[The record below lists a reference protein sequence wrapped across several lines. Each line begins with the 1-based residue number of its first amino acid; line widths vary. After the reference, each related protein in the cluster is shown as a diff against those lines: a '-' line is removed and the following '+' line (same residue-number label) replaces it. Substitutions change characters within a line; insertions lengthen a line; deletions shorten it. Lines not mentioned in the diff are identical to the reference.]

1 MKAPET
7 TTDYDVAIIGYG
19 PVGQSLA
26 AMLGAQGHRVVV
38 IERWPALYPLPR
50 AGHIDHEIMRIL
62 QSVGVADDIAED
74 SWQLN
79 GYELVS
85 AGGETLHSFDWGG
98 EGPSGWHSDY
108 SLFQPYLESLLH
120 ARVTECQSVDLLRGW
135 QAESLEDL
143 GSHVRIDARL
153 ASSAVDGNWVPSE
166 VTRSVTAKYVV
177 GCDGA
182 NSIVRHTNALTM
194 TDFGFEAD
202 WLVVFIEP
210 SDQDLVVDMPDVAQ
224 ILDPARPTTAFR
236 SSGKRFCRW
245 EFMIMPG
252 ESLEEM
258 STPEAAWR
266 LVERWGVTAEN
277 STLVR
282 NTVFRFRSLVADQWR
297 AGRCFVAGDAAH
309 LMPPFL
315 GQGMCSGLRDAL
327 NLSWKL
333 DLVLRGLSDEALLD
347 SYQTERRDH
356 VVSIVGAS
364 LALGS
369 IISVIDPVEASARD
383 ERLRDGAAAPPSP
396 LPRLVDGVLLREP
409 DGRPGPDA
417 GELSVQSRISLAGR
431 EGRSDDVLGPGWK
444 VYVIGADART
454 ALSRESLDVL
464 ERIGAKVVRVGTTLA
479 PHDAAVD
486 LDGTLADWVGQ
497 LAGPVGAVI
506 VRPDFYTYGSFGGFV
521 GMDRAVA
528 DLAAQLCLDEEVAA
542 GLSGRVMQA

>member
-1 MKAPET
+1 MNASEPI
-7 TTDYDVAIIGYG
+7 TDYDVAIIGYG

-26 AMLGAQGHRVVV
+26 AMLGGQGHRVVV
-38 IERWPALYPLPR
+38 IERWPALFPLPR

-62 QSVGVADDIAED
+62 QSIGVADDVAED

-85 AGGETLHSFDWGG
+85 AAGETLHSFDWGG
-98 EGPSGWHSDY
+98 EAASGWHSDY
-108 SLFQPYLESLLH
+108 SLFQPYLEALLH
-120 ARVTECQSVDLLRGW
+120 ARVSACPSVDLLRGW
-135 QAESLEDL
+135 QAESVDDL
-143 GSHVRIDARL
+143 GAHVRVKARE
-153 ASSAVDGNWVPSE
+153 AASAVDGIWVPSD
-166 VTRSVTAKYVV
+166 VTRSVTAKYVI

-182 NSIVRHTNALTM
+182 NSIVGESNALAM

-202 WLVVFIEP
+202 WLVVFVEP
-210 SDQDLVVDMPDVAQ
+210 SDQSIVVGMPDVAQ

-252 ESLEEM
+252 ESLDEM
-258 STPEAAWR
+258 STPAAAWR
-266 LVERWGVTAEN
+266 LVERWGVTPEN
-277 STLVR
+277 SRLVR

-297 AGRCFVAGDAAH
+297 SGRCIVAGDAAH

-315 GQGMCSGLRDAL
+315 GQGMCSGLRDAM

-333 DLVLRGLSDEALLD
+333 DLVLRGVSTDALLD
-347 SYQTERRDH
+347 SYEAERRAH

-364 LALGS
+364 LALGA
-369 IISVIDPVEASARD
+369 IISVIDPHEAAIRD
-383 ERLRDGAAAPPSP
+383 EKLRNGDAAPPTP
-396 LPRLVDGVLLREP
+396 LPRLVDGILLRDE

-417 GELSVQSRISLAGR
+417 GELSVQSRISVAGR

-444 VYVIGADART
+444 VYVLGADAWT
-454 ALSRESLDVL
+454 ALNRESLDIL
-464 ERIGAKVVRVGTTLA
+464 DQIGATVVRVATTLA

-486 LDGTLADWVGQ
+486 LDGALADWVGE
-497 LAGPVGAVI
+497 LAGPVGGVI

-521 GMDRAVA
+521 GMDDAIA
-528 DLAAQLCLDEEVAA
+528 DLARQLGLDQGVAA
-542 GLSGRVMQA
+542 SHPTRALQG